1 MLNRSNPGAR
11 RAGPANP
18 DPRRRAL
25 LGALA
30 AAPWIGLA
38 ASLPGCGGGGGAT
51 TSTPAATSSTPPTPG
66 VSAAATRTW
75 KMGFSGD
82 PPLPTAESLM
92 AGIEQWRKRAEFAV
106 MKPDLPWAELLAGV
120 PAQELVQ
127 RDTVPLAD
135 YYRSKGLQIVY
146 MADVGNGLSRSEE
159 APGLRSLNRSITE
172 LPVQQ
177 AFRDHVLAVSRWVK
191 PNAIGLALE
200 TNLTRACAPAAL
212 YSAIRATAN
221 AAAADLRAAGSTATL
236 LTSVQVETAWGKL
249 AGDGSFNGI
258 VTDLADFPFIQQ
270 IGLSSYPYFAFS
282 QPEDMPADYY
292 SRVVASSGLR
302 AIVVEGGW
310 TSTTVDTHVSSPD
323 LQARYITRQAKL
335 LDSIAALG
343 VAQSIY
349 ADPVLSS
356 LPQPLPDNLGL
367 FAHVGLADGDFKAKP
382 ALAAW
387 DALFERPWSG

>member
-1 MLNRSNPGAR
+1 MLNRSNPGAWH
-11 RAGPANP
+11 ASPANP

-30 AAPWIGLA
+30 AWPWMGLA
-38 ASLPGCGGGGGAT
+38 GSLAGCGGGGGGGAAMSNAT
-51 TSTPAATSSTPPTPG
+51 ATPPTPS

-82 PPLPTAESLM
+82 PPLPTLDSLM

-120 PAQELVQ
+120 PARELVQ
-127 RDTVPLAD
+127 GDVVALAD
-135 YYRSKGLQIVY
+135 YYRAKSLPVY
-146 MADVGNGLSRSEE
+146 FMVEPADGLSRSQE
-159 APGLRSLNRSITE
+159 APALRAANRSLVE
-172 LPVQQ
+172 EPVQRLY
-177 AFRDHVLAVSRWVK
+177 RDYVLAVADLVRPDV
-191 PNAIGLALE
+191 IGLALE
-200 TNLTRACAPAAL
+200 TNLIRTSAPAPL
-212 YSAIRATAN
+212 YAAIRIAAN
-221 AAAADLRAAGSTATL
+221 AAAGDLRAAGSTAML
-236 LTSVQVETAWGKL
+236 LTSVQVEKAWGKI
-249 AGDGSFNGI
+249 AGSGSFEGI
-258 VTDLADFPFIQQ
+258 ATDLADFPFIRRL
-270 IGLSSYPYFAFS
+270 GLSSYPYFAFS
-282 QPEDMPADYY
+282 QPEDMPSDYY
-292 SRVVASSGLR
+292 SRVVSGSGLQ

-323 LQARYITRQAKL
+323 VQARYITRQATF

-367 FAHVGLADGDFKAKP
+367 FAHVGLTDGDFNAKP

-387 DALFERPWSG
+387 DALFARTLHG